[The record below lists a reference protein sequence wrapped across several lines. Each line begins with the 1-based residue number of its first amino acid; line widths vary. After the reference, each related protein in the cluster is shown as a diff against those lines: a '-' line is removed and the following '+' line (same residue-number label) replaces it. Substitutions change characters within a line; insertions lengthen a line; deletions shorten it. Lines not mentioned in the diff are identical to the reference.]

1 MGGRIWAESEPDRG
15 SIFHFTIPL
24 HTTLDRTDDALPLA
38 TQREPS
44 IEACLGEN
52 FRILLAEDNP
62 VNQKVAL
69 KMLKKLGFS
78 ADAVT
83 NGWEVLEA
91 LERKHYDVVLMDIQ
105 MPEMDGF
112 ETAQRIRQRWPEK
125 PRIIAVTAYALE
137 GDRERCLAAG
147 MDEYLRKPVKLDE
160 LWSAIEPCFKPMRL
174 LDY

>member
-1 MGGRIWAESEPDRG
+1 M
-15 SIFHFTIPL
+15 
-24 HTTLDRTDDALPLA
+24 
-38 TQREPS
+38 
-44 IEACLGEN
+44 
-52 FRILLAEDNP
+52 
-62 VNQKVAL
+62 
-69 KMLKKLGFS
+69 GFS

-83 NGWEVLEA
+83 YGWEVLEA